1 MHNAGNL
8 ASVSRMHWL
17 TAHQAFVETVALA
30 VLVLIVVVVL
40 IALLRVLRQGRR
52 AMFGAHPVIGPPEFL
67 NASDGGLVLV
77 VPFANAASGPAMRF
91 AARAKADGVWATAP
105 KGSVTLFGYGADPDA
120 NRVRIA
126 FDWPVGILDAE
137 VVVTWNW
144 QDASGRYDGR
154 WKGHLHVPQP
164 DLPPDAEVE
173 SDVPRAVIE
182 DPGGP
187 TDPGA
192 GDPWA
197 DPMPVAGDPRVDPLS
212 HIRGGTAKT
221 AKQSEAGE

>member
-1 MHNAGNL
+1 MRNTGKL

-17 TAHQAFVETVALA
+17 TAHQALVETVAVA
-30 VLVLIVVVVL
+30 VLVLVLIVVL

-77 VPFANAASGPAMRF
+77 VPFANAASAPATRF
-91 AARAKADGVWATAP
+91 AARAKADRVSAVAP
-105 KGSVTLFGYGADPDA
+105 KGSVTLFGYGAEPDA

-137 VVVTWNW
+137 VIVTWSW
-144 QDASGRYDGR
+144 EDASGGYDGR
-154 WKGHLHVPQP
+154 WQGHLRVPQP
-164 DLPPDAEVE
+164 DLPPDMEVD
-173 SDVPRAVIE
+173 SAVPEAVIE
-182 DPGGP
+182 DPSGP
-187 TDPGA
+187 ADPGP
-192 GDPWA
+192 GDPRA
-197 DPMPVAGDPRVDPLS
+197 DPMPVAGDPHIDPLS
-212 HIRGGTAKT
+212 QIRGGTAKT